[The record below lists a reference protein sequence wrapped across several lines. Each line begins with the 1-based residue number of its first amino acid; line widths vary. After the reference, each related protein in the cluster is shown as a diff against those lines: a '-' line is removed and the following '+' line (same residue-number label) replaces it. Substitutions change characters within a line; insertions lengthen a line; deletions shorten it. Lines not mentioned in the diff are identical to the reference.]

1 MDKALE
7 YLVPIEV
14 PAGWG
19 KDEVSCGGPATAAM
33 PGYLGLFVA
42 LCPPLLPYLQLL
54 SCKPPSTAPCVASS
68 PALQAHVGAADHM
81 AATTGSRT
89 AAEFLNNVVRP
100 MLAMEGD
107 KLPVR

>member
-1 MDKALE
+1 MTAID
-7 YLVPIEV
+7 I

-19 KDEVSCGGPATAAM
+19 KDEVRWLACCGMAGRAAGLPHTRRRFASTPLRSLFPA
-33 PGYLGLFVA
+33 
-42 LCPPLLPYLQLL
+42 PPPTHPLTHRPTPSLQ
-54 SCKPPSTAPCVASS
+54 SR
-68 PALQAHVGAADHM
+68 VGAADHM
-81 AATTGSRT
+81 ALTTGSRT